1 MTEKCY
7 KITLDRLTSSD
18 AFFDA
23 SAEELRVLLVIFSFG
38 GRAVSRESV
47 SALAGVSEAR
57 AASALSLWESAGII
71 AECASLTDEF
81 ETSPLGTGLAE
92 EKSTAVA
99 KSIRNSHLAEAIAEV
114 LDSKKGFD
122 IEVVYVA
129 DKTVLAEYFVICSGN
144 TSTHI
149 KSLVDETEYK
159 IGQRDL
165 MPYHVEGKDNNSWIV
180 MDYSNVIVHVFTRE
194 AREFYNLEKLYEN

>member
-1 MTEKCY
+1 MSEMNEMTTPVLPSLEN
-7 KITLDRLTSSD
+7 
-18 AFFDA
+18 
-23 SAEELRVLLVIFSFG
+23 AE
-38 GRAVSRESV
+38 
-47 SALAGVSEAR
+47 
-57 AASALSLWESAGII
+57 
-71 AECASLTDEF
+71 
-81 ETSPLGTGLAE
+81 
-92 EKSTAVA
+92 A
-99 KSIRNSHLAEAIAEV
+99 KELAEAIAEV

-180 MDYSNVIVHVFTRE
+180 MDYSHVIVHVFTRE